1 MIIEYSSWER
11 FYIMANKSDSSSST
25 VTSEL
30 LGIGTWAWGDRMTW
44 GFGSDY
50 DESDLVSAFNVCV
63 DSGIRLFDTAEVYGN
78 GKSESILGGLI
89 KTARKQLKIAT
100 KFMPY
105 PWRLSR
111 RIFWKALEQSLQ
123 RLGLKKVDLYQLHW
137 PFPPMPVEYWVDELI
152 EAKKRDLVNEVG
164 VSNYDLDQMMRA
176 HERMMNQGVKL
187 ATNQV
192 EYNLLNRKIEKSGVL
207 KRAGE
212 LGIKIIAYSPLAQG
226 MLTGKYNVDHVPT
239 GTRRWKYSQQFLAK
253 AKPLIDSLEKI
264 GASRGGK
271 TPSQVAL
278 NWIIQK
284 GALPIPGAKTV
295 KQAQENVG
303 AINWKLTTQEIEL
316 LDDMSNRVLS

>member
-1 MIIEYSSWER
+1 
-11 FYIMANKSDSSSST
+11 MAEKTKST
-25 VTSEL
+25 LPTITTEP

-50 DESDLVSAFNVCV
+50 NESDLAAAFKVSVE
-63 DSGIRLFDTAEVYGN
+63 SGIHLFDTAETYGS
-78 GKSESILGGLI
+78 GKSESILGALLKTTKVPI
-89 KTARKQLKIAT
+89 KVAT

-111 RIFWKALEQSLQ
+111 SLFWKALDQSLK
-123 RLGLKKVDLYQLHW
+123 RLDLKKVDLYQIHW
-137 PFPPMPVEYWVDELI
+137 PFPPMPIEYWVDELI

-164 VSNYDLDQMMRA
+164 VSNFDLDQMTRA
-176 HERMMNQGVKL
+176 YERTMNQGVKL

-207 KRAGE
+207 KKAQE

-239 GTRRWKYSQQFLAK
+239 GSRRWKYSQQFLART
-253 AKPLIDSLEKI
+253 KPLIDSLIKI
-264 GASRGGK
+264 GESQGGK

-278 NWIIQK
+278 NWVIQK

-303 AINWKLTTQEIEL
+303 AIHWKLTEQEVEL
-316 LDDMSNRVLS
+316 LDDMSKRVLA

>member
-1 MIIEYSSWER
+1 MLEKTKT
-11 FYIMANKSDSSSST
+11 NLST
-25 VTSEL
+25 ITTEP
-30 LGIGTWAWGDRMTW
+30 LGIGTWAWGDRITW

-50 DESDLVSAFNVCV
+50 DENDLAAAFKVCV
-63 DSGIRLFDTAEVYGN
+63 DSGIHMFDTAEVYGS
-78 GKSESILGGLI
+78 GKSETILGRLL
-89 KTARKQLKIAT
+89 KTTKVQLKIAT

-111 RIFWKALEQSLQ
+111 NKFWKALDASLK
-123 RLGLKKVDLYQLHW
+123 RLDLKKVDLYQIHW
-137 PFPPMPVEYWVDELI
+137 PFPPMPIEYWVDELI

-164 VSNYDLDQMMRA
+164 VSNYDLDQMTRA
-176 HERMMNQGVKL
+176 YERTMNQGVKL

-207 KRAGE
+207 KKAQE

-226 MLTGKYNVDHVPT
+226 MLTGKYNSNHGPT
-239 GTRRWKYSQQFLAK
+239 GSRRWKYNSQFLAK
-253 AKPLIDSLEKI
+253 AKPLLDSLAKI
-264 GASRGGK
+264 GESRGGK

-278 NWIIQK
+278 NWVIQK

-303 AINWKLTTQEIEL
+303 AINWKLTEKEVEL
-316 LDDMSNRVLS
+316 LDDLSNRVMS